1 MHAFPISNT
10 ETDHQGMTLR
20 DYFAAKA
27 MQAIIAKMPLTL
39 TTADDDEDERDM
51 VRMMQLAVACGA
63 YNYAEAMML
72 RRELVP
78 TYTEIEPTE

>member
-27 MQAIIAKMPLTL
+27 MQAIIAKMPLSF
-39 TTADDDEDERDM
+39 TTAEDEEEERDL
-51 VRMMQLAVACGA
+51 VAIMQLAAANGA
-63 YNYAEAMML
+63 YNYAEAMMV
-72 RRELVP
+72 RREFN
-78 TYTEIEPTE
+78 PTEEQE